1 MRHIL
6 SDFKKRVTGWFAHL
20 PEGLQSALASAL
32 IVLKFVV
39 PFYIL
44 SDVLLYFDLLRPI
57 GRVLA
62 PLTGLLDLPLEAAP
76 ALAAGML
83 LNVYTAI
90 AFAAPLELSG
100 HQWTILGVFIGIC
113 HSLPVENAIM
123 ARLGIASLY
132 SIALRFLGGLLAV
145 LPLTL
150 LPASLTGGGEAASE
164 TGSKAQE
171 LATSQFDSF
180 TAMLFSSAAK
190 ALILS
195 AQVIVLVCVLILV
208 MDWVKS
214 LPAIKKHIEQTNTAF
229 SIIIGQTLGITYG
242 AGILLREA
250 GRGSLSRRDIFFIG
264 TFLMISHSSIEDVLL
279 FALFGANF
287 WIILLLRLAAA
298 SIFSM
303 VLLRLFRGP
312 ALDAVMRR

>member
-1 MRHIL
+1 MRHAISKL
-6 SDFKKRVTGWFAHL
+6 KRHVACGFKRL
-20 PEGLQSALASAL
+20 PEGLQAALASAL

-44 SDVLLYFDLLRPI
+44 SDILLYFDLLRPI
-57 GRVLA
+57 GRLLS
-62 PLTGLLDLPLEAAP
+62 PLTTFLDLPLEAAS
-76 ALAAGML
+76 ALAAGIL

-90 AFAAPLELSG
+90 AFAAPLELSS

-123 ARLGIASLY
+123 ARLGISSLY
-132 SIALRFLGGLLAV
+132 SIGLRFFGGLLAV

-150 LPASLTGGGEAASE
+150 LPASFKSGGEA
-164 TGSKAQE
+164 TGTGQG
-171 LATSQFDSF
+171 LAVQQFDSF
-180 TAMLFSSAAK
+180 AAMLLSSAGN

-195 AQVIVLVCVLILV
+195 AQVIVLVCGLILL
-208 MDWVKS
+208 MDWIKS
-214 LPAIKKHIEQTNTAF
+214 LPAIKKHVEGAGTAF
-229 SIIIGQTLGITYG
+229 SIIIGQILGITYG

-279 FALFGANF
+279 FTLFGANF
-287 WIILLLRLAAA
+287 WFILLVRLVAALV
-298 SIFSM
+298 FSL
-303 VLLRLFRGP
+303 VLLRLFKGP
-312 ALDAVMRR
+312 ALDRVMRR